1 MNYGFVNRAALKAN
15 SKDMMRRA
23 IPAAWLIALVY
34 QLVTDW
40 VSTVIS
46 LVSPWMAEF
55 SELYAQFYTASYGE
69 DVNAIYQA
77 SAAILSWLR
86 STSGYLFLFVTIIL
100 ALYTTV
106 MSYGYTSYAL
116 GVVRGEQ
123 PGYGELFSRFYMA
136 GKIILAAILEICY
149 VFLWSLLL
157 IIPGIIAAYRY
168 RLVPYFL
175 LDDPDISVMEA
186 FRRSKATMRGR
197 KWELFT
203 LDLSFI
209 LWVMGASLL
218 VDLVGFVFIN
228 SSDAVYTVATTAV
241 STLCYLFL
249 LPYQELTYAQWY
261 LAVRPAEQ
269 PAQPDGGDR
278 QPPQW

>member
-1 MNYGFVNRAALKAN
+1 MNYGSVNRVALKGN

-23 IPAAWLIALVY
+23 VPTAWLVALVY

-40 VSTVIS
+40 VSTVIN
-46 LVSPWMAEF
+46 LVSPWMQEF
-55 SELYAQFYTASYGE
+55 SELYADFYVATYGE
-69 DVNAIYQA
+69 DVNAIYQT
-77 SAAILSWLR
+77 SAAILTWLR
-86 STSGYLFLFVTIIL
+86 STAGYIFIFVTIIL

-136 GKIILAAILEICY
+136 GKIILATVLEFCFI
-149 VFLWSLLL
+149 FLWTLLL
-157 IIPGIIAAYRY
+157 VVPGIIAAYRY

-175 LDDPDISVMEA
+175 LDDPDISVLEA
-186 FRRSKATMRGR
+186 FRRSKASMHGR
-197 KWELFT
+197 KWELFN
-203 LDLSFI
+203 LDLSFL

-218 VDLVGFVFIN
+218 VEIVGTVLLD
-228 SSDAVYTVATTAV
+228 SSDAVYTIATTAV
-241 STLCYLFL
+241 TTLCYLFL

-269 PAQPDGGDR
+269 ANQNEQ
-278 QPPQW
+278 QPPRW

>member
-1 MNYGFVNRAALKAN
+1 MNYGPVNRAALKGN

-23 IPAAWLIALVY
+23 VPAAWLVALVY

-40 VSTVIS
+40 VSTVIN
-46 LVSPWMAEF
+46 LVSPWMQEF
-55 SELYAQFYTASYGE
+55 SELYADFYVATYGE
-69 DVNAIYQA
+69 DMNAIYQT
-77 SAAILSWLR
+77 SAAILAWFR
-86 STSGYLFLFVTIIL
+86 STAGYLFIFVTIIL

-136 GKIILAAILEICY
+136 GKIILATVLEICF
-149 VFLWSLLL
+149 VFLWTLLMV
-157 IIPGIIAAYRY
+157 IPGIIAAYRY
-168 RLVPYFL
+168 RLGPYCL
-175 LDDPDISVMEA
+175 RDDPDISVLEA

-197 KWELFT
+197 KWELFS
-203 LDLSFI
+203 LDLSFL

-218 VDLVGFVFIN
+218 VEIVGTVLID
-228 SSDAVYTVATTAV
+228 SSDAVYTIATTAV
-241 STLCYLFL
+241 TTLCYLFL

-269 PAQPDGGDR
+269 ANQNEQ
-278 QPPQW
+278 QPPRW

>member
-1 MNYGFVNRAALKAN
+1 MNYGPVNRGALKAN

-23 IPAAWLIALVY
+23 IPAAWMVALVY

-40 VSTVIS
+40 VSTAIS
-46 LVSPWMAEF
+46 LVSPWMTEF
-55 SELYAQFYTASYGE
+55 SELYAAFYTASYGE

-77 SAAILSWLR
+77 SSAILTWLR
-86 STSGYLFLFVTIIL
+86 STSGALFLFVTIIL
-100 ALYTTV
+100 TLYTTV
-106 MSYGYTSYAL
+106 MSYGYTGYAL

-136 GKIILAAILEICY
+136 GKIILATVLKFCFI
-149 VFLWSLLL
+149 FLWTLLMV
-157 IIPGIIAAYRY
+157 IPGIIAAYRY
-168 RLVPYFL
+168 RLVSYYL
-175 LDDPDISVMEA
+175 LDDPDISVLEA

-197 KWELFT
+197 KWELFS
-203 LDLSFI
+203 LDLSFL

-218 VDLVGFVFIN
+218 VDLVGTVLID

-241 STLCYLFL
+241 TTLCYLFL

-269 PAQPDGGDR
+269 ANQNEQ
-278 QPPQW
+278 QPPRW